1 MTSLEES
8 ELGFDE
14 SGCFSSG
21 MYILN
26 LGSTTMLEFSLEIQK
41 WWCPPHDCENAVV
54 DEDGDKEENVRV
66 FSEE

>member
-1 MTSLEES
+1 
-8 ELGFDE
+8 
-14 SGCFSSG
+14 

-26 LGSTTMLEFSLEIQK
+26 LGSSTIMLEFSEIQK